1 LYEKHKVLT
10 YPRTDSRHLPED
22 YMATVNETL
31 SVMRE
36 SNNYHQF
43 AKQILDKHWVKP
55 NKRIF
60 DNTKISDHFAIIPT
74 TIAPKNLSEPEQ
86 KLYDLVA
93 RRFMAV
99 FFPAAE
105 FLVTTRFTEVSGHQ
119 FKTEGKVMTNP
130 GWLAIYGKDAGGDG
144 EATGNLVP

>member
-1 LYEKHKVLT
+1 T

-22 YMATVNETL
+22 YLGTVKKTLET
-31 SVMRE
+31 VAE

-43 AKQILDKHWVKP
+43 AKQILDKGWVKP

-74 TIAPKNLSEPEQ
+74 PQAPKNLSEPEQ
-86 KLYDLVA
+86 KLYDLVV
-93 RRFMAV
+93 RRFMAI

-105 FLVTTRFTEVSGHQ
+105 FLVTTRYTEVSGHQ

-130 GWLAIYGKDAGGDG
+130 GWLAVYGKEAVAKGDKDGDG
-144 EATGNLVP
+144 GTL